1 MKLSIALTLLVS
13 ATLIP
18 AHAQQSGAPV
28 AVTASYQL
36 APSDVV
42 SITVVNFTN
51 LSVAQAVVAPD
62 GTVALPLLDNVSVS
76 GMTTAQTA
84 RLLTKRWRKYVI
96 NPAVSVSLMQKHVQ
110 NVVFSGWLTHPG
122 TLAFRPGMHLIDAL
136 AEVGGSLP
144 GGDSVHSTLTHADG
158 TVQLLDLS
166 YPDTKVSDPAVNS
179 ELAPGDVIYVPEQ
192 RSKVSVVG
200 QVKMPGS
207 LTYNDHLTILEAINA
222 CGGALPEVADLRGA
236 TFTHNGAESKI
247 DLDAMLLHG
256 DMSANV
262 KMSPSDS
269 INIPELHNKVYVF
282 GDVARPGFY
291 YFKPGDRIVDALG
304 GVGGPLP
311 QADLGKINVM
321 NINTMKKDP
330 KKDSEKNPKKG
341 SENDEQM
348 ARVNLNDFLLKG
360 KYEGNPFVTNG
371 DTMYIPDKHHT
382 ANISD
387 LMSLI
392 SGVGSAAYTARVLNN
407 R

>member
-13 ATLIP
+13 TTLIP
-18 AHAQQSGAPV
+18 AHAQAQQSGAPV
-28 AVTASYQL
+28 AVTAIYQL

-122 TLAFRPGMHLIDAL
+122 TLPYRPGMHLIDAL

-144 GGDSVHSTLTHADG
+144 GGDSVHSTLTHSDG

-166 YPDTKVSDPAVNS
+166 YPDTKVADPAINS
-179 ELAPGDVIYVPEQ
+179 ELLPGDVIYVPEQ
-192 RSKVSVVG
+192 RGKVSVVG

-236 TFTHNGAESKI
+236 TFTHNGIESKI

-256 DMSANV
+256 DMSSNV
-262 KMSPSDS
+262 KMSPYDS

-321 NINTMKKDP
+321 NVNTMNANTKKDP
-330 KKDSEKNPKKG
+330 KRDPKN
-341 SENDEQM
+341 EEQM